1 MTEAVGIKQ
10 EDSLKQENGFKRD
23 AENALL
29 EEENGGSETKVKRPV
44 IVPACRAKLHYTP
57 LKTGLCYDVRMRY
70 HAKIFT
76 SYFEYIDPHPED
88 PRRIYRIYK
97 ILAENGLIIDPTLS
111 GVDDIG
117 DLMLK
122 IPARE
127 ATDEEILQV
136 HTPEHLE
143 FLSKTTSM
151 TREQLL
157 KETEKGDSV
166 YFNNDSYL
174 SAKLAFMW
182 RGHRGLQGCGGR

>member
-1 MTEAVGIKQ
+1 MSVEVEEKKEETSIERKHKI
-10 EDSLKQENGFKRD
+10 EDSEN
-23 AENALL
+23 ELL
-29 EEENGGSETKVKRPV
+29 EKTYLPSQPNNTQKRQV
-44 IVPACRAKLHYTP
+44 IVPVCQPKIHYTP

-97 ILAENGLIIDPTLS
+97 ILAENGLINDPTLS

-122 IPARE
+122 IPVRA

-136 HTPEHLE
+136 HSKEHLDFIE
-143 FLSKTTSM
+143 QSCKM
-151 TREQLL
+151 DREQLL
-157 KETEKGDSV
+157 KQTESGDSV
-166 YFNNDSYL
+166 YFNNDSYFG
-174 SAKLAFMW
+174 AKMP
-182 RGHRGLQGCGGR
+182 